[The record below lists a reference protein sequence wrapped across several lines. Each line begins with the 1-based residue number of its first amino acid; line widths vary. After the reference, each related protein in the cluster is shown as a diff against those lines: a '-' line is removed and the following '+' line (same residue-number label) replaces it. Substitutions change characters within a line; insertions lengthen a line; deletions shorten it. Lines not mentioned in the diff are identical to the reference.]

1 MKRFL
6 AIILTLSIALSISMS
21 VFAEGKATVT
31 SGKILRLPEIT
42 SNAPI
47 NIPVGDAEYIEDSNG
62 KLIKISDLM
71 HFSNQQEADNYLAQ
85 LSKQLSKTV
94 QYNPQISTATR
105 STHGDALVASKGV
118 STGTIELRVAY
129 STSGDSMQRDFFPVG
144 FQKSLTVP
152 GFAVGIINRTCP
164 GVIDDVRPQHGNLG
178 HARFCCLD

>member
-105 STHGDALVASKGV
+105 
-118 STGTIELRVAY
+118 
-129 STSGDSMQRDFFPVG
+129 P
-144 FQKSLTVP
+144 
-152 GFAVGIINRTCP
+152 
-164 GVIDDVRPQHGNLG
+164 
-178 HARFCCLD
+178 

>member
-129 STSGDSMQRDFFPVG
+129 SML
-144 FQKSLTVP
+144 KSLAFGSFFNPASSKTA
-152 GFAVGIINRTCP
+152 FAALCR
-164 GVIDDVRPQHGNLG
+164 VISSRWASRKLLLYPAL
-178 HARFCCLD
+178 R